1 MQLAHQN
8 AAAELLSQF
17 FTIVDDL
24 QLALESLPTA
34 GDGAKWSEGFNMIH
48 RKILSVFEKE
58 KVVTITAKPGEPFD
72 PHIHEAIMQEAHD
85 DYASDV
91 IVAMVRPGYLL
102 GERVLRPA
110 QVRVAE

>member
-1 MQLAHQN
+1 
-8 AAAELLSQF
+8 
-17 FTIVDDL
+17 
-24 QLALESLPTA
+24 
-34 GDGAKWSEGFNMIH
+34 MIH